1 MAFLPLGP
9 AQSQAKAVEEKIRIE
24 KLMHNAIVANLVKF
38 GNFIVAPRSNITDEM
53 TWGETANAQAKGKKT
68 RC

>member
-24 KLMHNAIVANLVKF
+24 KLMHNAIVANLVTF
-38 GNFIVAPRSNITDEM
+38 GNFIVAPRSNITIEM
-53 TWGETANAQAKGKKT
+53 TWGETNYTQAKDNKAP
-68 RC
+68 